1 MRYALLLPLLLL
13 LALPV
18 RAQED
23 TQKPDIYVVVEDPP
37 ELVGGIEALA
47 AQVRYPEAARAAGEE
62 GNVYVQ
68 FVVNEEGR
76 VQDAEVVKGT
86 SPALDA
92 EALRVVQLAEFRPGR
107 HQGEPVKVLF
117 TLPVRFELSEQ
128 DG

>member
-1 MRYALLLPLLLL
+1 MRYAPLLPLLLV
-13 LALPV
+13 LAFPA
-18 RAQED
+18 RAQD
-23 TQKPDIYVVVEDPP
+23 DVRKSDAYLIVDDPP

-47 AQVRYPEAARAAGEE
+47 AQVQYPEVAREAGEE

-76 VQDAEVVKGT
+76 VQDAEVVKGA